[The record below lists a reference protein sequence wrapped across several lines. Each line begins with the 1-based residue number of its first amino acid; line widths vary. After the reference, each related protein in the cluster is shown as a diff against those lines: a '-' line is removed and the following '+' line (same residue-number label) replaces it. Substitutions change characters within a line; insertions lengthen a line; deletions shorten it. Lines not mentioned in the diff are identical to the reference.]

1 MKRGEGKIKSDYTLK
16 DAYKVFCSKLVKSE
30 NLDGS
35 FTDIKT
41 KYNLNKTL
49 YNQIC
54 KDFNNLVVTEIIE
67 KAYEFKI
74 PARLGTFRVRVRKEK
89 LKLTPEGKIDTRKLV
104 VDWKKTK
111 EVWNEN
117 PDLREKKKVVFV
129 ENSHSDNYRAWWY
142 WSKNYCNVPNK
153 TVYQFIPSRTN
164 KRTLAAA
171 IKREENKPI
180 YHL

>member
-35 FTDIKT
+35 FSDIKT
-41 KYNLNKTL
+41 KYKLDKTL

-74 PARLGTFRVRVRKEK
+74 PARLGTFRVRIRKEK
-89 LKLTPEGKIDTRKLV
+89 LKLTPEGKIDTR
-104 VDWKKTK
+104 
-111 EVWNEN
+111 
-117 PDLREKKKVVFV
+117 
-129 ENSHSDNYRAWWY
+129 
-142 WSKNYCNVPNK
+142 
-153 TVYQFIPSRTN
+153 
-164 KRTLAAA
+164 
-171 IKREENKPI
+171 
-180 YHL
+180 